1 MEDIFALDFLVCFLF
16 TLRKRQST
24 YVNFRP
30 LKCQSSVDFC
40 KREASYLDPIFEFS
54 FSTSA
59 I

>member
-40 KREASYLDPIFEFS
+40 KREASYLDPIF
-54 FSTSA
+54 
-59 I
+59 